1 MKKNLMAV
9 LALIFIIIA
18 GITGTSQ
25 AGSIDPRVEAE
36 FKKRGYETPI
46 SVIVRL
52 KSQVVFK
59 NIPASPSRVNYVK
72 KSLESHARISQKPM
86 FDFIKSLGQ
95 GIKAES
101 LWITNAMVITG
112 DRNAVTL
119 IASRPEVD
127 IVYLNGTVTID
138 KPLPAKH
145 IAPSRPDQACEW
157 NIEIMNVPAVWAKYN
172 LRGENVKIGHLDT
185 GCDASHPDCVGK
197 IYAFHDFISEKND
210 VAYDDQ
216 GHGTHTI
223 GTIMGGNASGRY
235 IGVAPNATIA
245 VAKVFDRNGS
255 AKDDTLLKAMQWIMD
270 PDGNPATNDAPRLVS
285 NSWGSSEVVKTFWD
299 AVENWRAANIYP
311 LFAAGNS
318 GPSPKTVGTP
328 GGLLNAVAVGATDKN
343 DKIASF
349 SSRGPIVWD
358 GASYIKPDVS
368 APGQDIYSAV
378 PGGKWGLKSGTSM
391 ATPAVAGVIALLYQ
405 AKPELSIND
414 ITQILEMTG
423 KDLGETGKDNNFG
436 SCRIDAYQAVTR
448 VLNSGVLA
456 VKVTGENGMPVI
468 AKVEINDK
476 LSFETKNDG
485 TFKTTLEAGN
495 YKLKVSCFGYIVET
509 TGAAVEK
516 DSVNNIDIKLKQAP
530 LTIIAGTV
538 TDKLTNAPLPANVSV
553 LETNIAQIQTD
564 PKTGK
569 FAISIPAGDYKLKVT
584 SFKYK
589 TEITAVTV
597 TSDELKLAFK
607 LEPLPAVLL
616 VADSSDAKIHKFYKD
631 ALAAAQVQYTYFDTA
646 SSGNVTTDLLIQ
658 YPMVIWFTGA
668 ESGQTLTDSDQ
679 NSLAAYLNAGGAL
692 LLTGQDI
699 GYELKSKKFY
709 SEYLQ
714 AKYESDASKIK
725 NIKATEAVS
734 EMSGFNFKLDGPE
747 SANNQQYPDVVSA
760 LSPAKILFN
769 YDDGASK
776 QGAGVSVVTDV
787 YKAIYLGFGIEGI
800 ATAQAR
806 SEFIKRAVKYL
817 IPDFSRNISSLAAA
831 ESNLASN
838 KNADELAAIAEL
850 ECDKMAGDIK
860 NGKFNRFNMFM
871 TNFEKH
877 PETQIY
883 QKIAAALRTSLIHS
897 FDRNMNEEVRQCLEK
912 LTGVLNNSK

>member
-1 MKKNLMAV
+1 MKKNLTAA
-9 LALIFIIIA
+9 LAIIFVFIA
-18 GITGTSQ
+18 GIIGTSH

-36 FKKRGYETPI
+36 FQKRGLETPL

-59 NIPASPSRVNYVK
+59 DIPASPSRVNYVK
-72 KSLESHARISQKPM
+72 KSLQAHARISQKPLI
-86 FDFIKSLGQ
+86 DFIKSLGQ
-95 GIKAES
+95 SIKAES

-112 DRNAVTL
+112 NRNIVSM

-127 IVYLNGTVTID
+127 MVYLNATVTIG
-138 KPLPAKH
+138 KPLPAKR
-145 IAPSRPDQACEW
+145 ISPSKPDQICEW
-157 NIEIMNVPAVWAKYN
+157 NIETMNVPAIWTKYN

-185 GCDASHPDCVGK
+185 GCDASHPDCAGK

-245 VAKVFDRNGS
+245 VAKVFDQNGS
-255 AKDDTLLKAMQWIMD
+255 AKDETLLKAMQWIMD
-270 PDGNPATNDAPRLVS
+270 PDGDPATNDAPRLVS
-285 NSWGSSEVVKTFWD
+285 NSWGSDETVKTFWD
-299 AVENWRAANIYP
+299 AVESWRAANIFP

-318 GPSPKTVGTP
+318 GPSAKTVGTP

-349 SSRGPIVWD
+349 SSRGPILWD
-358 GASYIKPDVS
+358 GVATIKPDVS

-405 AKPELSIND
+405 ANPDLSIND

-423 KDLGETGKDNNFG
+423 KDLGAPGKDNDFG

-448 VLNSGVLA
+448 VLNSGVLS
-456 VKVTGENGMPVI
+456 VKVTDDNGAPLI
-468 AKVEINDK
+468 ANVEINDK
-476 LSFETKNDG
+476 LNFETKNDG

-495 YKLKVSCFGYIVET
+495 HKLKVSCFGYISET
-509 TGAAVEK
+509 KGATIEK
-516 DSVNNIDIKLKQAP
+516 DSIKNIEIKLKTAP
-530 LTIIAGTV
+530 LTTITGTV
-538 TDKLTNAPLPANVSV
+538 SDKLTNAPLPANVSV
-553 LETNIAQIQTD
+553 LNTNIAQIQTD
-564 PKTGK
+564 PKTGR
-569 FAISIPAGDYKLKVT
+569 FLLSIPAGDYKLKVA

-589 TEITAVTV
+589 TEITNVTV

-607 LEPLPAVLL
+607 LESLPSVL
-616 VADSSDAKIHKFYKD
+616 VIADSSDAKIQKFYKD
-631 ALAAAQVQYTYFDTA
+631 SLTDAQIKYTYFDTA

-658 YPMVIWFTGA
+658 YPLVIWFTGA
-668 ESGQTLTDSDQ
+668 DSSQTLTDSDQ
-679 NSLAAYLNAGGAL
+679 SSLTAYLNAGGAL
-692 LLTGQDI
+692 LLSGQDI

-709 SEYLQ
+709 SEYLK
-714 AKYESDASKIK
+714 ARYESDASKIK
-725 NIKATEAVS
+725 NITATEAIA

-747 SANNQQYPDVVSA
+747 SANNQQYPDIITA

-769 YDDGASK
+769 YNDGTSK
-776 QGAGVSVVTDV
+776 QGAAILVATDV
-787 YKAIYLGFGIEGI
+787 YKVIYLGFGIEGI
-800 ATAQAR
+800 ATAQTR

-817 IPDFSRNISSLAAA
+817 IPGFSRNISSLAAA
-831 ESNLASN
+831 ESNVASN
-838 KNADELAAIAEL
+838 KNADELASIAEL
-850 ECDKMAGDIK
+850 ECDKM
-860 NGKFNRFNMFM
+860 
-871 TNFEKH
+871 
-877 PETQIY
+877 
-883 QKIAAALRTSLIHS
+883 
-897 FDRNMNEEVRQCLEK
+897 V
-912 LTGVLNNSK
+912 